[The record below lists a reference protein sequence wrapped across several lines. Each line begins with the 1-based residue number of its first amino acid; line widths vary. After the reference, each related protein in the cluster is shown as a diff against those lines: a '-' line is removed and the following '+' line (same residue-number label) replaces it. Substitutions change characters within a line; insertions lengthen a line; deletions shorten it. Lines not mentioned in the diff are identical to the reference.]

1 MAVFCFIRVLS
12 VAVDTLHPG
21 IDRGAFA
28 LFCHKWLKGII
39 MSSIIARTIG
49 KLISI
54 AIVASATM
62 AFVSPAQAGAKEE
75 LAALREANKAAREE
89 LRELRAQAQLLAAQA
104 RLDKSRAQL
113 EALRLKLATAGA
125 VAPAPAPAVAPAA
138 PAASA
143 TH

>member
-28 LFCHKWLKGII
+28 LFCQKWLKGLI
-39 MSSIIARTIG
+39 MFARFIG
-49 KLISI
+49 KLASLIF
-54 AIVASATM
+54 VAMS
-62 AFVSPAQAGAKEE
+62 FVQPAQAGAKEE
-75 LAALREANKAAREE
+75 LAALREANKAARAE
-89 LRELRAQAQLLAAQA
+89 LQELRAQSQLLAAQS

-113 EALRLKLATAGA
+113 EALRLKLAAQGS
-125 VAPAPAPAVAPAA
+125 VAPAPAPA